1 MKIPYEKLESFV
13 GRALALAGLDEFS
26 RESVCTGLCEA
37 SLRGVDSHGVRLLSH
52 YIESALSG
60 RKNPTPAFKFEA
72 KFPSLGH
79 LKADNAFGHA
89 AGMRAI
95 DHAIKIAESQ
105 GIGVVGVSNSSHPGA
120 MASMALRAAR
130 QGYLAFAYTHADAL
144 TLSSGGTRPYFGT
157 NPICFAVPRIEEEP
171 YCLDM
176 ACSLIT
182 WNKLK
187 MKRTEG
193 VSVPAGVA
201 ADENGIETLDPES
214 ASCLMPIGGYKGY
227 GLASMVD
234 VLCGVYTGMP
244 FGRQIPSMYGSP
256 IDQPRNLG
264 QFYMVLRCDGVIDQ
278 AAFVNRMQEMTSEVR
293 LEPSAST
300 GTVMLPG
307 DKEIQ
312 EARRRRAQGI
322 PLDELIISELTAVAE
337 KLDLDFLHVLADS

>member
-1 MKIPYEKLESFV
+1 MKIRYEKLESFV
-13 GRALALAGLDEFS
+13 DRALTLAGLDEFS
-26 RESVCTGLCEA
+26 KEAVCTGLCEA
-37 SLRGVDSHGVRLLSH
+37 SLRGVDSHGVRLLPH
-52 YIESALSG
+52 YIESALLG
-60 RKNPTPAFKFEA
+60 RKNPSPNFKFETT
-72 KFPSLGH
+72 FPSLGH

-95 DHAIKIAESQ
+95 DHAMEIAESQ

-130 QGYLAFAYTHADAL
+130 QGYIAFAYTHADAL
-144 TLSSGGTRPYFGT
+144 ILSSGGTRPYFGT

-176 ACSLIT
+176 SCSVIT

-187 MKRTEG
+187 MKRAAG
-193 VSVPAGVA
+193 VSLPPGVA
-201 ADENGIETLDPES
+201 ADENGIETLDPQT
-214 ASCLMPIGGYKGY
+214 ASCLMPMGEYKGY
-227 GLASMVD
+227 GLASMVE

-244 FGRQIPSMYGSP
+244 FGRQISSMFGSP

-264 QFYMVLRCDGVIDQ
+264 QFYMVLRCDGVIDLSS
-278 AAFVNRMQEMTSEVR
+278 FLDRMQQMTSEVR

-300 GTVMLPG
+300 ETVMLPG

-312 EARRRRAQGI
+312 EAQRRRAQGI
-322 PLDELIISELTAVAE
+322 PLDELMLSELTAVA
-337 KLDLDFLHVLADS
+337 KRLDLDFSLEFIHS